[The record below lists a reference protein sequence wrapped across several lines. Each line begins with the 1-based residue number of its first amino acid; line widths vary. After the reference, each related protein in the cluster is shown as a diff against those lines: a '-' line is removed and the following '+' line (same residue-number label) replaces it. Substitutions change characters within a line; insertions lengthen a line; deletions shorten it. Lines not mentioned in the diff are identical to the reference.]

1 MSRGKARASASDE
14 DIESSFIWAIRS
26 LDRAAVHAR
35 LADGVT
41 QHLLD
46 CGLHEVATGDR
57 EDEASMTLRVEIARM
72 LVECGADP
80 DNRQHGCGG
89 TPLHHTLAGGY
100 LELAIFL
107 LDSKASAV
115 VVVLVVVVISRPRP
129 KPWR

>member
-1 MSRGKARASASDE
+1 MHLVHELQHALGVDRDGDE
-14 DIESSFIWAIRS
+14 RE
-26 LDRAAVHAR
+26 R

-80 DNRQHGCGG
+80 NNRQHGCGG
-89 TPLHHTLAGGY
+89 TPRTGAC
-100 LELAIFL
+100 
-107 LDSKASAV
+107 ASMV
-115 VVVLVVVVISRPRP
+115 CWIL
-129 KPWR
+129 